1 MLSRRD
7 VVVLTLLFIA
17 SLPAVTVRLYS
28 SDEVEYFSYLRSLW
42 FDRDVSFENEYQYF
56 YDHRIAQSADFHRT
70 FLELETATGR
80 RINYGTMGCAILWSP
95 FYAVAD
101 VTTRVMRAAG
111 RDIAAD
117 GYSRLYVSAVAYG
130 SAFYGFAAIVLSIAA
145 ARYVVGQGAL
155 SSGLT
160 VWLGTPLLFYMY
172 IAPPFSHACSA
183 FAVALFVTV
192 WLRVREWPPMKG
204 GPTVGPALTAG
215 RWSLAG
221 TAALG
226 LAAALMAMVREQD
239 VFFTFAPA
247 LDLALTLVKEP
258 GGRRQETGDRRQ
270 ETGSRRRIALAA
282 VAGCAAF
289 AIGYLPQLLAYK
301 ALNGKFSPSPLV
313 ARKMYWSAPHALQVL
328 ADPQHGFFFWTPLA
342 ILAVVGLM
350 VLAGLKAS
358 ATDVPSVLAGPKASA
373 TDLPSVLA
381 GPKASATDL
390 PSVLA
395 GSKASVTDLPSV
407 LAGPKASASDLPSV
421 VPAFRPAG
429 TRRIG
434 ACMLLMLALQVYISG
449 AVESWTVAG
458 AFGQRRFVA
467 VTILLVIG
475 LAALRA
481 ALQARPARMAM
492 NLVIALCVW
501 WNVALMAEFGTSMMD
516 RQRLE
521 LRRNAYDAFVTLPRT
536 APELLYRYFAKR
548 SSFYN
553 PPSTPEPR

>member
-1 MLSRRD
+1 MVSRRE

-17 SLPAVTVRLYS
+17 SLPAVTARLYS

-56 YDHRIAQSADFHRT
+56 YDHRIAQSADFHHT

-95 FYAVAD
+95 FYAAAD
-101 VTTRVMRAAG
+101 VTTRLLRAAG

-117 GYSRLYVSAVAYG
+117 GYSRPYVSAVAYG

-145 ARYVVGQGAL
+145 ARRVVGPGAL
-155 SSGLT
+155 SSGVA
-160 VWLGTPLLFYMY
+160 VWLGTPLLFYMN
-172 IAPPFSHACSA
+172 IAPPFSHASSA

-192 WLRVREWPPMKG
+192 WLGVREWPPIKG
-204 GPTVGPALTAG
+204 GPTAGPTFMAGQWSVG
-215 RWSLAG
+215 G
-221 TAALG
+221 TIALG

-239 VFFTFAPA
+239 IFFAFAPV
-247 LDLALTLVKEP
+247 LDLALTLVKEK
-258 GGRRQETGDRRQ
+258 GKREKGKIVT
-270 ETGSRRRIALAA
+270 AA

-289 AIGYLPQLLAYK
+289 VVGYLPQLLAYK
-301 ALNGKFSPSPLV
+301 ALNGKFEPSPLV
-313 ARKMYWSAPHALQVL
+313 TRKMFWSAPHALQVL

-342 ILAVVGLM
+342 VLAVIGLI

-358 ATDVPSVLAGPKASA
+358 ATGLSA
-373 TDLPSVLA
+373 VE
-381 GPKASATDL
+381 G
-390 PSVLA
+390 
-395 GSKASVTDLPSV
+395 
-407 LAGPKASASDLPSV
+407 
-421 VPAFRPAG
+421 RPAD

-467 VTILLVIG
+467 VTILLVVG

-481 ALQARPARMAM
+481 AFRARPARILINVA
-492 NLVIALCVW
+492 IALCVW

-536 APELLYRYFAKR
+536 APDLVYRYFTKR
-548 SSFYN
+548 SSFYT